1 MDFLRA
7 EGRMVGLPPPFAASC
22 SILQHLAELPRNSG
36 SKHVEAL
43 TARVDS
49 VQARHIAAEP
59 WATIKVSSVK

>member
-1 MDFLRA
+1 
-7 EGRMVGLPPPFAASC
+7 MVGLFPLFR

>member
-1 MDFLRA
+1 MEFLSA
-7 EGRMVGLPPPFAASC
+7 KGRMAVLFPLR

-59 WATIKVSSVK
+59 WLTIKVSSVK

>member
-7 EGRMVGLPPPFAASC
+7 EGRMVGLFPLFR